1 MFRGKLEKIKD
12 NLKKNEGENNK
23 KTIENLIIFV
33 VLLII
38 TIVAIFLAAILM
50 FIFPLMSLSERSDDI
65 AQLSVQ
71 TTTAEFVDNIRATG
85 KLTLDDYDKFLNT
98 LTATGNSFDVD
109 IQIQK
114 LDENPGVKVTQ
125 GQKDKIGENIY
136 YSVYTSQIMDEL
148 NANNEIKLKEGD
160 IVSVTVKNTNK
171 TISQLLRNFFY
182 RVSGNDTYQISAQ
195 HGGIVMVNAN

>member
-1 MFRGKLEKIKD
+1 MGD
-12 NLKKNEGENNK
+12 S
-23 KTIENLIIFV
+23 
-33 VLLII
+33 II

-160 IVSVTVKNTNK
+160 IVTVTVKNTNK

>member
-1 MFRGKLEKIKD
+1 MGD
-12 NLKKNEGENNK
+12 S
-23 KTIENLIIFV
+23 
-33 VLLII
+33 II

-136 YSVYTSQIMDEL
+136 YRVYTSQIMDEL

>member
-1 MFRGKLEKIKD
+1 MGD
-12 NLKKNEGENNK
+12 S
-23 KTIENLIIFV
+23 
-33 VLLII
+33 II

-136 YSVYTSQIMDEL
+136 YSVYNSQIMDEL

>member
-1 MFRGKLEKIKD
+1 MGD
-12 NLKKNEGENNK
+12 S
-23 KTIENLIIFV
+23 
-33 VLLII
+33 II

-65 AQLSVQ
+65 ALLSVQ

>member
-1 MFRGKLEKIKD
+1 MGD
-12 NLKKNEGENNK
+12 S
-23 KTIENLIIFV
+23 
-33 VLLII
+33 II

>member
-1 MFRGKLEKIKD
+1 MGD
-12 NLKKNEGENNK
+12 S
-23 KTIENLIIFV
+23 
-33 VLLII
+33 II

-171 TISQLLRNFFY
+171 TLSQLLRNFFY

>member
-1 MFRGKLEKIKD
+1 MGD
-12 NLKKNEGENNK
+12 S
-23 KTIENLIIFV
+23 
-33 VLLII
+33 II

-85 KLTLDDYDKFLNT
+85 KLTLDDYVKFLNT

>member
-1 MFRGKLEKIKD
+1 MGD
-12 NLKKNEGENNK
+12 S
-23 KTIENLIIFV
+23 
-33 VLLII
+33 II

-136 YSVYTSQIMDEL
+136 YSVYNSQIMDEL
-148 NANNEIKLKEGD
+148 NANNEIKLK
-160 IVSVTVKNTNK
+160 
-171 TISQLLRNFFY
+171 
-182 RVSGNDTYQISAQ
+182 
-195 HGGIVMVNAN
+195 

>member
-1 MFRGKLEKIKD
+1 MG
-12 NLKKNEGENNK
+12 GS
-23 KTIENLIIFV
+23 
-33 VLLII
+33 II

>member
-1 MFRGKLEKIKD
+1 MGD
-12 NLKKNEGENNK
+12 S
-23 KTIENLIIFV
+23 
-33 VLLII
+33 II

-71 TTTAEFVDNIRATG
+71 TTTAELVDNIRATG

>member
-1 MFRGKLEKIKD
+1 MGD
-12 NLKKNEGENNK
+12 S
-23 KTIENLIIFV
+23 
-33 VLLII
+33 II
-38 TIVAIFLAAILM
+38 TIIAIFLAAILM
-50 FIFPLMSLSERSDDI
+50 FIFPLMALSERSDDI
-65 AQLSVQ
+65 SQLSVQ
-71 TTTAEFVDNIRATG
+71 TATAEFVDDIRATG
-85 KLTLDDYDKFLNT
+85 KLTLEKYEKYLST

-182 RVSGNDTYQISAQ
+182 RVSWNDTYQISAQ
-195 HGGIVMVNAN
+195 NGGIVMVNAN

>member
-1 MFRGKLEKIKD
+1 MGD
-12 NLKKNEGENNK
+12 S
-23 KTIENLIIFV
+23 
-33 VLLII
+33 II

-85 KLTLDDYDKFLNT
+85 KLTLNDYDKFLNT

-136 YSVYTSQIMDEL
+136 YSVYTSQIMNEL